1 MIRGEH
7 EFKIS
12 ADQVKLKE
20 MEEILIQK
28 DGKIQQQQAE
38 MEALRLQSGQLLR
51 EKQDLASEIARMRQR
66 QQSDS
71 QELSEAKLQ
80 IEAKDNL
87 LND

>member
-1 MIRGEH
+1 
-7 EFKIS
+7 
-12 ADQVKLKE
+12 
-20 MEEILIQK
+20 
-28 DGKIQQQQAE
+28 
-38 MEALRLQSGQLLR
+38 MEALRLQSEQLLR
-51 EKQDLASEIARMRQR
+51 EKQELASEIARMRQK

>member
-1 MIRGEH
+1 
-7 EFKIS
+7 
-12 ADQVKLKE
+12 
-20 MEEILIQK
+20 
-28 DGKIQQQQAE
+28 

-51 EKQDLASEIARMRQR
+51 EKQELACEIARMRQK
-66 QQSDS
+66 QQTDS